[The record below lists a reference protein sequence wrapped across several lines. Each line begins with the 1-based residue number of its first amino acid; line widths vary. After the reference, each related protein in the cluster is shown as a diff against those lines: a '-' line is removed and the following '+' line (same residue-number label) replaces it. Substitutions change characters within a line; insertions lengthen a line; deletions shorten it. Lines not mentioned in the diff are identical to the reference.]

1 MHRFQVTTEGGNR
14 LNLTALCESFVN
26 GLWIPAHLSSEQAA
40 HFALDYFKR
49 TIEQEIKLLS
59 IICVGNNPI

>member
-1 MHRFQVTTEGGNR
+1 MNRFQVTTEGGNR

-26 GLWIPAHLSSEQAA
+26 GLWIPDHLSSEQAV

-49 TIEQEIKLLS
+49 TVEQEIKLLTLKAT
-59 IICVGNNPI
+59 GPLA